1 MATVNPTLR
10 RRQLAAQLR
19 EMRRESGLK
28 IEEVAER
35 LLCSTAKISRME
47 TAQRRVSLRDVRDLC
62 ELYGADEAKTNM
74 LMTLAREAR
83 QPGLRDEVDIGNP
96 KLQTYPR
103 LEAAASAV
111 SEFQNGFIP
120 GLLQTEDY
128 MRALI
133 RGMLPGISQDV
144 LNARVEVR
152 LERQQRLLRGEL
164 PRYWAIFDEAALHR
178 RVGGPKVM
186 FRQLEQLG
194 ELSELSHVVIQVIP
208 FDVGAYMALD
218 NSFHL
223 VEMKDTMTSDVVYL
237 EGIVTADYL
246 ERPADLQ
253 IYREAL
259 ERLRA
264 AALNPQSSLALIE
277 KIKNTY
283 VI

>member
-62 ELYGADEAKTNM
+62 ELYGADEAKKKM

-83 QPGLRDEVDIGNP
+83 EPGLRDEVDIGNP

-111 SEFQNGFIP
+111 SEFQNSFIP

-133 RGMLPGISQDV
+133 RGVLPGISQDV

-164 PRYWAIFDEAALHR
+164 PRYWAIVDEAALHR
-178 RVGGPKVM
+178 QIGGPKVM
-186 FRQLEQLG
+186 RRQLEFIG
-194 ELSELSHVVIQVIP
+194 EMSELPHVIIQVIP
-208 FDVGAYMALD
+208 FEVGAYMGLD

-246 ERPADLQ
+246 ERPSDLQ
-253 IYREAL
+253 IFREAL

-264 AALNPQSSLALIE
+264 AALNPQASLALIE
-277 KIKNTY
+277 KIKNTH
-283 VI
+283 VT